1 MNEILKKKILYT
13 LQLLMSVYVALEIA
27 IPPNPHIKHI
37 IIVATIVVVLK
48 HNIVENILEVY
59 ERLIKKLFK

>member
-1 MNEILKKKILYT
+1 MNETLKKQIIYT

-37 IIVATIVVVLK
+37 IIIATIVVVLK
-48 HNIVENILEVY
+48 HNIVENILDVY

>member
-1 MNEILKKKILYT
+1 MNEILKKQILYT

-27 IPPNPHIKHI
+27 IPPNPHIKYI
-37 IIVATIVVVLK
+37 IIIATIVIILK
-48 HNIVENILEVY
+48 HNIVENILDVY

>member
-1 MNEILKKKILYT
+1 MNETLKKQILYT

-37 IIVATIVVVLK
+37 IIVATIIIVLK
-48 HNIVENILEVY
+48 HNIVENILETY
-59 ERLIKKLFK
+59 ERLVKKLFK

>member
-1 MNEILKKKILYT
+1 MNETLKKQIIYT

-27 IPPNPHIKHI
+27 IPPNPYVRHI
-37 IIVATIVVVLK
+37 IIVATIIIILK
-48 HNIVENILEVY
+48 HNIVENILNVY

>member
-1 MNEILKKKILYT
+1 MNEILKKQILYT

-37 IIVATIVVVLK
+37 IIFATIVIVLK
-48 HNIVENILEVY
+48 HNLVEI
-59 ERLIKKLFK
+59 F

>member
-1 MNEILKKKILYT
+1 MNEILKKQILYT

-37 IIVATIVVVLK
+37 IIVATIIIVLK
-48 HNIVENILEVY
+48 HNIVENILETY
-59 ERLIKKLFK
+59 ERLVKKLFK

>member
-1 MNEILKKKILYT
+1 MNEILKKQILYT

-48 HNIVENILEVY
+48 HNIVENIL
-59 ERLIKKLFK
+59 